1 VIHDEHGTE
10 ANAGRATGAE
20 SGRAT
25 RTDGGHAIRTDGG
38 HTVAR
43 TADRVAALQD
53 RLRAREADLAVLYPG
68 PNTLYLAGVYGEP
81 LDRHFLLAVPAEGD
95 PRAVTPRKS
104 LDLLEDESTVSE
116 FEVLESNDPGAVAV
130 RFAETLGEG
139 VDRLLLD
146 ERTPFAVAD
155 PLRQETDA
163 TIAGAGDPLES
174 LRIRKDDAEIA
185 ALKRSAAV
193 ADAVSEGVRSLEI
206 VGMTEREVA
215 DEIRGRL
222 HAKGATR
229 LSFDVVVA
237 SGPNAARPYL
247 RNRDR
252 EIRAGEP
259 VILDFGGFVDG
270 YASDQTRTT
279 VFGGDPPEGFEAAHE
294 AVRAALDAGVEAVE
308 PGVTAG
314 SIDRA
319 AESVV
324 VDHGFGENL
333 IHGTGHGVGLEAHE
347 APAIA
352 DGNERVLEPGMV
364 FSVEPG
370 VYVDGEYGVRV
381 EDLVVV
387 TEDGCERLNDSPRT
401 WRPL

>member
-1 VIHDEHGTE
+1 MT
-10 ANAGRATGAE
+10 AE
-20 SGRAT
+20 PQSQR
-25 RTDGGHAIRTDGG
+25 H
-38 HTVAR
+38 
-43 TADRVAALQD
+43 ADRVADLQEALRTRD
-53 RLRAREADLAVLYPG
+53 ADLAVVYPG
-68 PNTLYLAGVYGEP
+68 PNALYLTGVYGEP
-81 LDRHFLLAVPAEGD
+81 LDRHFLVAVPVEGQI
-95 PRAVTPRKS
+95 RAVTPRKS
-104 LDLLEDESTVSE
+104 LDLLEDRSSVSS
-116 FEVLESNDPGAVAV
+116 FEVLESNDPEAVAE
-130 RFAETLGEG
+130 RFVETLPSE
-139 VDRLLLD
+139 VAAIRLD
-146 ERTPFAVAD
+146 ERTPYSVSR
-155 PLRQETDA
+155 PLERTTDA
-163 TIAGAGDPLES
+163 TVAGLHNLVEP
-174 LRIRKDDAEIA
+174 LRIRKDDAELEA
-185 ALKRSAAV
+185 MKRSAAV
-193 ADAVSEGVRSLEI
+193 ADEVSTEI
-206 VGMTEREVA
+206 RNLGEEVLGMTEAEVA
-215 DEIRGRL
+215 DEVRGRL

-279 VFGGDPPEGFEAAHE
+279 VFGGDPPDGFVEAYE
-294 AVRAALDAGVEAVE
+294 TVRAALDAGVDAVE

-314 SIDRA
+314 AVDRA
-319 AESVV
+319 TEAVV
-324 VDHGFGENL
+324 RERGFGEHL

-352 DGNERVLEPGMV
+352 DGNERTLEPGMV

-370 VYVDGEYGVRV
+370 VYVEGEYGVRV

-387 TEDGCERLNDSPRT
+387 TEDGAERLNDSPRT